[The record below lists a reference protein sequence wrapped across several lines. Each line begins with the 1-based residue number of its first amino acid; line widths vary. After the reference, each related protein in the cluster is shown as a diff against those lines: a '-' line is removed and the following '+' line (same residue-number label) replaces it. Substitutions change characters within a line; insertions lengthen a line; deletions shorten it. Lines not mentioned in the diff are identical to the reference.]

1 MTKSIKSER
10 PTMDELK
17 AKAAEIRDNKA
28 KFAELRAAE
37 ERRMKAWELTEMV
50 NVPGLGKV
58 TIAALRW
65 AFEQVEDKVRWK
77 RSIMA
82 KIPGR
87 LLLITAAAV
96 EFYHGEKP
104 QVKLEPGYNGH
115 PFIAWSTVEELVV
128 LRPFCDYWIRSQGY
142 ACD

>member
-1 MTKSIKSER
+1 MNIETKLRKSGE
-10 PTMDELK
+10 K
-17 AKAAEIRDNKA
+17 IAKAAA
-28 KFAELRAAE
+28 VLAELRAAE
-37 ERRMKAWELTEMV
+37 ERRRKAWELTEMV
-50 NVPGLGKV
+50 TVPGLGKV